1 MRRYA
6 EKTSVPIDR
15 SRGEVE
21 RVLERYGCSRFGI
34 MNESD
39 GRALLYFEHGG
50 RSFQFAVNVPP
61 KGKFRHESDWEAE
74 RRRRWRVMVLTLKA
88 NLEAVASGLA
98 TFEEIFLA
106 HVVIPGSAKTLG
118 QVLLPKL
125 DALYAGQSL
134 PALLSENPE

>member
-15 SRGEVE
+15 SRVEVE

-39 GRALLYFEHGG
+39 GSALLYFEHGD
-50 RSFQFAVNVPP
+50 RSFQFAVKVPL
-61 KGKFRHESDWEAE
+61 KGKFRYESDWEAE

-88 NLEAVASGLA
+88 NLEAVASGLV